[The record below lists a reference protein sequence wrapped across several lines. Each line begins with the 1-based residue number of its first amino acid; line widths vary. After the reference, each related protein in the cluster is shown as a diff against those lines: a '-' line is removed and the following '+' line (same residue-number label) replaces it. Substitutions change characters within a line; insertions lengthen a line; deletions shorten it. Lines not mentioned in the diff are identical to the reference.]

1 MIEERIQRSEI
12 KIPVLNRGL
21 REDFPA
27 RLHLNKN
34 QKKIKKLVSQET
46 ILLQT
51 GPLEAEVAGAVL
63 GHGEWNHS

>member
-12 KIPVLNRGL
+12 KVSILNRGL
-21 REDFPA
+21 KEDFTA

-63 GHGEWNHS
+63 GHEEWNHS

>member
-12 KIPVLNRGL
+12 KVSILNRGL
-21 REDFPA
+21 KEDFTA

-46 ILLQT
+46 ILLRM

-63 GHGEWNHS
+63 GHEEWNHS

>member
-1 MIEERIQRSEI
+1 MIEERIQHSEI
-12 KIPVLNRGL
+12 KVSILNRGFK
-21 REDFPA
+21 EDFTA

-51 GPLEAEVAGAVL
+51 GPLKAEVAGAVL
-63 GHGEWNHS
+63 GHEEWDHS